1 MSVSCRQPIRPF
13 NRFAASLPVP
23 VALLRSPSIPA
34 PVRQPHSWVQHHV
47 GFGRASSVR
56 RGITRNGRDEPCGI
70 GECAGRGQK
79 IDDWLRQK
87 RPPRFQPRRPPMS
100 TPMDLRGAL
109 KAVRFEK
116 GWTQATLARRLSIR
130 PETVCRWERGKSR
143 PRPTHVR
150 ALAHMAARPE
160 AFRLR
165 KEGDVTQVRFDA
177 IRARGAT
184 RPPTPGSN
192 KHRRL
197 DAKMVGVLRALRPV
211 RSQRRARAG
220 WFN

>member
-1 MSVSCRQPIRPF
+1 
-13 NRFAASLPVP
+13 
-23 VALLRSPSIPA
+23 
-34 PVRQPHSWVQHHV
+34 
-47 GFGRASSVR
+47 
-56 RGITRNGRDEPCGI
+56 
-70 GECAGRGQK
+70 
-79 IDDWLRQK
+79 
-87 RPPRFQPRRPPMS
+87 MS
-100 TPMDLRGAL
+100 TPMDLRGVL

-192 KHRRL
+192 KHRQL
-197 DAKMVGVLRALRPV
+197 DAKMVGVLRAVRPI

-220 WFN
+220 

>member
-1 MSVSCRQPIRPF
+1 
-13 NRFAASLPVP
+13 
-23 VALLRSPSIPA
+23 
-34 PVRQPHSWVQHHV
+34 
-47 GFGRASSVR
+47 
-56 RGITRNGRDEPCGI
+56 
-70 GECAGRGQK
+70 
-79 IDDWLRQK
+79 
-87 RPPRFQPRRPPMS
+87 MS

-192 KHRRL
+192 KPRRL
-197 DAKMVGVLRALRPV
+197 EAKMVGVLRALRPI